1 MQFISIKREQSVAQS
16 PTLKSQEDRISQHN
30 SHRLRLFEQHRLSD
44 LSVSVWEM
52 AAGPGSATVERFIVG
67 AQKSAN
73 QLKVVLA
80 KLLPGAGLGARAG
93 AGSPGSAVE
102 ALLSDI
108 TDSLSQALASLRL
121 GALDTQRSPWQSST
135 GAAEAAAGGGGR
147 RSAPRRSGQRVR
159 YLPLICSRSSIIFQL
174 IDYVVFLVIRPLFN
188 LDCIKFNSEKIHRRA
203 VLFLDA
209 LRFILVWS
217 NFSELGHQ
225 LWCS

>member
-1 MQFISIKREQSVAQS
+1 M
-16 PTLKSQEDRISQHN
+16 
-30 SHRLRLFEQHRLSD
+30 SD

-93 AGSPGSAVE
+93 AGSPGSADAVE

-135 GAAEAAAGGGGR
+135 GAAAAAGPAAGGGM

-159 YLPLICSRSSIIFQL
+159 YCSRSSIIFQL
-174 IDYVVFLVIRPLFN
+174 FDY
-188 LDCIKFNSEKIHRRA
+188 
-203 VLFLDA
+203 
-209 LRFILVWS
+209 
-217 NFSELGHQ
+217 NF
-225 LWCS
+225 W

>member
-80 KLLPGAGLGARAG
+80 KLLPGVGAGLGARAG
-93 AGSPGSAVE
+93 AGSPGSADAVE

-135 GAAEAAAGGGGR
+135 GAAEAAGGGSGR

-174 IDYVVFLVIRPLFN
+174 FDY
-188 LDCIKFNSEKIHRRA
+188 
-203 VLFLDA
+203 
-209 LRFILVWS
+209 
-217 NFSELGHQ
+217 NF
-225 LWCS
+225 W

>member
-1 MQFISIKREQSVAQS
+1 
-16 PTLKSQEDRISQHN
+16 
-30 SHRLRLFEQHRLSD
+30 
-44 LSVSVWEM
+44 M

-135 GAAEAAAGGGGR
+135 GAAAAAGPAGGGGM

-159 YLPLICSRSSIIFQL
+159 YCSRSSIIFQL
-174 IDYVVFLVIRPLFN
+174 FDY
-188 LDCIKFNSEKIHRRA
+188 
-203 VLFLDA
+203 
-209 LRFILVWS
+209 
-217 NFSELGHQ
+217 NF
-225 LWCS
+225 W

>member
-1 MQFISIKREQSVAQS
+1 
-16 PTLKSQEDRISQHN
+16 
-30 SHRLRLFEQHRLSD
+30 
-44 LSVSVWEM
+44 M
-52 AAGPGSATVERFIVG
+52 AAGPGGATVELFIVG
-67 AQKSAN
+67 AQKSTN

-80 KLLPGAGLGARAG
+80 ELLPAAGLGARAG
-93 AGSPGSAVE
+93 AGSPGSADAVE

-135 GAAEAAAGGGGR
+135 GAAEAAAAAAAGGGGGR

>member
-93 AGSPGSAVE
+93 AGSPGSADAVE

-135 GAAEAAAGGGGR
+135 GAAAAAGPAGGGGM

-159 YLPLICSRSSIIFQL
+159 YCSRSSIIFQL
-174 IDYVVFLVIRPLFN
+174 FDY
-188 LDCIKFNSEKIHRRA
+188 
-203 VLFLDA
+203 
-209 LRFILVWS
+209 
-217 NFSELGHQ
+217 NF
-225 LWCS
+225 W